1 MRASFKLAEL
11 LPVDETIEQERESL
25 SAPSVKLMRT
35 VAAAIKEDLS
45 KVKDVLD
52 IFVRRGGGQSEELLP
67 QLELLKKISDT
78 LGVLGLGEL
87 RQRVQD
93 EIRSCRRSSATAS
106 RPPRNRWSR
115 SPAFCCRSR
124 TASTISWCG

>member
-1 MRASFKLAEL
+1 
-11 LPVDETIEQERESL
+11 
-25 SAPSVKLMRT
+25 

-52 IFVRRGGGQSEELLP
+52 IFVRRGGGQSAELLP

-93 EIRSCRRSSATAS
+93 EIAALAQIVADGKP
-106 RPPRNRWSR
+106 RPKNPWCE

-124 TASTISWCG
+124 IVSTSSWCA

>member
-1 MRASFKLAEL
+1 
-11 LPVDETIEQERESL
+11 
-25 SAPSVKLMRT
+25 MRT

-52 IFVRRGGGQSEELLP
+52 IFVRRGGGRNEELAP

-87 RQRVQD
+87 RQRVQQ
-93 EIRSCRRSSATAS
+93 EIAGAVRHR
-106 RPPRNRWSR
+106 
-115 SPAFCCRSR
+115 
-124 TASTISWCG
+124 